1 MDTSKAIEVL
11 TKAQMTEIRMR
22 DQFPGL
28 VKDSDYLSALGCAI
42 NALRNGQSGTA
53 DPDAKA
59 NADFNAGLEQG
70 YKDAWGVAHT
80 LYREATEAELLD
92 KFGTSDVQDIIDG
105 YKAEH
110 IIRGLNEIREA
121 HRFRVGDRVKYG
133 NGIEGVVLIPNYTQ
147 NKLVVLSSL
156 TPLCPQVIKK
166 ESVSKTGRTEAYV
179 ARFIERLIRALREM
193 TPEEIREIT

>member
-11 TKAQMTEIRMR
+11 TKAQMTEIRIR

-70 YKDAWGVAHT
+70 YKDAWDVAHT
-80 LYREATEAELLD
+80 LYREATEAELKE
-92 KFGTSDVQDIIDG
+92 KFGTSDIPEIISG
-105 YKAEH
+105 CKAEY
-110 IIRGLNEIREA
+110 IIKSLNEIRES
-121 HRFRVGDRVKYG
+121 HRFRVGERVKYG
-133 NGIEGVVLIPNYTQ
+133 GDKVGVVFLPDYSP
-147 NKLVVLSSL
+147 NKLVVLSDES
-156 TPLCPQVIKK
+156 PWCPQVLRKDG
-166 ESVSKTGRTEAYV
+166 VTKTGRTDAYL
-179 ARFIERLIRALREM
+179 ACFLKRLIRALREM